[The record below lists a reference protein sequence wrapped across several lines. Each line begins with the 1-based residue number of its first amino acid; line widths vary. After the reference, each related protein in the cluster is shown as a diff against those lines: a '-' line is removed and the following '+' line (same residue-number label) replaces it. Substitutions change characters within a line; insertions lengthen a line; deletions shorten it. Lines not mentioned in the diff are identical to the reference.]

1 MRPNTRAVSRTRWD
15 PDVDGDLIGWRRGQL
30 LRAGFGADLAAR
42 VAADRSMDIHALLE
56 LIDLGCPPELA
67 TRIIAPL
74 DREDQE
80 C

>member
-1 MRPNTRAVSRTRWD
+1 MRPKTTAASRARWD
-15 PDVDGDLIGWRRGQL
+15 PDVDGDLIGWRRRQL
-30 LRAGFGADLAAR
+30 SRAGFGTDLAAR

-67 TRIIAPL
+67 ARIVAPL

>member
-1 MRPNTRAVSRTRWD
+1 
-15 PDVDGDLIGWRRGQL
+15 
-30 LRAGFGADLAAR
+30 
-42 VAADRSMDIHALLE
+42 MDIHALLE

-67 TRIIAPL
+67 TRIVAPL

>member
-1 MRPNTRAVSRTRWD
+1 MRPKTTAASRARWV
-15 PDVDGDLIGWRRGQL
+15 PDVDGDLIGWRRRQL
-30 LRAGFGADLAAR
+30 SRAGFGVDLAAR

-67 TRIIAPL
+67 MRIVAPL